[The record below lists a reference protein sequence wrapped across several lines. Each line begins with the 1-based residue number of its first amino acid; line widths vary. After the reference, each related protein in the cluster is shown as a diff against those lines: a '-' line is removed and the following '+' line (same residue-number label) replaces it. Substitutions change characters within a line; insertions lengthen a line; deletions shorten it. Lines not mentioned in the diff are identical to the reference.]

1 MARTP
6 DKLALAERLRL
17 ALGRSAQRIGT
28 PTELALQFNLRYPGK
43 SVSNQAVQKWLS
55 GDNRPTPDKIEMLAD
70 MLNVSPLWLRYGIE
84 QGPTGA
90 PRIAPQAPIN
100 DPNDD
105 ELRLI
110 GRYRQLT
117 PYPAPTPDHYTSCA
131 VGSGATPL
139 PAWSRRA

>member
-117 PYPAPTPDHYTSCA
+117 PYQRELVTGVVEQMALMIALP
-131 VGSGATPL
+131 GAN
-139 PAWSRRA
+139 A

>member
-6 DKLALAERLRL
+6 DKIALAERLRL

-90 PRIAPQAPIN
+90 PRIAPHAPIN
-100 DPNDD
+100 DPSDD

-110 GRYRQLT
+110 SRYRQLT
-117 PYPAPTPDHYTSCA
+117 PYQQEL
-131 VGSGATPL
+131 VSGIIEQMALMTAL
-139 PAWSRRA
+139 PEAKA